1 MGLSIA
7 SLINMSPAES
17 QRYYRNRALDLLT
30 PSPQY
35 HGCKILHSASAY
47 LLRLQPL
54 RGYHLPTSHST
65 RIVDWLHCSE
75 ALVSLVCPLPFRQGH

>member
-1 MGLSIA
+1 MCLSIV

-17 QRYYRNRALDLLT
+17 QRYNWNRALSLLT

-35 HGCKILHSASAY
+35 HGCKFLNSASAY
-47 LLRLQPL
+47 LLRLQPP

-65 RIVDWLHCSE
+65 RIVD
-75 ALVSLVCPLPFRQGH
+75 